1 MDLIFE
7 SSAVAACLFA
17 ATKLNLYIG
26 VSHSHIAISQFQ
38 YNICTVLL
46 FAFKSYKPY

>member
-17 ATKLNLYIG
+17 AGTLNLYIG
-26 VSHSHIAISQFQ
+26 VSHSQIALSQFL
-38 YNICTVLL
+38 YNKLVFICISKLN
-46 FAFKSYKPY
+46 PY